1 MKALFIGLGSIGKRH
16 LRILNQIKSVEN
28 ICWRSSKGRRSGDL
42 ERKYGIKTFKD
53 LERALEEKPNFAIIS
68 NPTSLHVETAL
79 SIARADIPFLIEK
92 PVSDRLE
99 GIETLKKVVDEKNL
113 PVLVGFQLRHHPGY
127 KKLLQLISSG
137 EIGQPLSLQ
146 GYVGQYLPDWHP
158 DDDYRLSYSAK
169 KDLGGGVILD
179 LCHEIDIAISILG
192 DVFKVSCFC
201 DHFSDLEI
209 ETEDMA
215 DIILEHQGRKLSHMH
230 LNYIERNYEWV
241 TRVMGTLGT
250 AIWNYGRGYVK
261 IIRPDSTSNCWN
273 DPDGFERDWL
283 FLDQMKHWLEVV
295 DGKTIPAV
303 NLDAGIAVTRIAL
316 AAKRSSE
323 KKRHIEL

>member
-1 MKALFIGLGSIGKRH
+1 M
-16 LRILNQIKSVEN
+16 
-28 ICWRSSKGRRSGDL
+28 
-42 ERKYGIKTFKD
+42 
-53 LERALEEKPNFAIIS
+53 
-68 NPTSLHVETAL
+68 
-79 SIARADIPFLIEK
+79 
-92 PVSDRLE
+92 
-99 GIETLKKVVDEKNL
+99 
-113 PVLVGFQLRHHPGY
+113 
-127 KKLLQLISSG
+127 
-137 EIGQPLSLQ
+137 
-146 GYVGQYLPDWHP
+146 
-158 DDDYRLSYSAK
+158 
-169 KDLGGGVILD
+169 GGGVILD

-250 AIWNYGRGYVK
+250 AIWDYGRGYVK
-261 IIRPDSTSNCWN
+261 IIRPDSTSKCWN

-303 NLDAGIAVTRIAL
+303 DLDAGIAVTRVAL

-323 KKRHIEL
+323 EKRHIEL